1 MALAFYGDGVHRS
14 GCSGDA
20 VAFSKALVVVATT
33 FGLGHDIRTHIQAHT
48 HTCQSHWLASNSIS
62 ASSVIKGTATPTGT
76 TQMHHHQHNHRHNPL
91 SSCRA
96 PAYLVVPSPPG
107 ATTKCVT

>member
-1 MALAFYGDGVHRS
+1 MALAFDGDGVHRS

-48 HTCQSHWLASNSIS
+48 HVPVSLAC
-62 ASSVIKGTATPTGT
+62 K
-76 TQMHHHQHNHRHNPL
+76 QLHQCLFRH
-91 SSCRA
+91 
-96 PAYLVVPSPPG
+96 
-107 ATTKCVT
+107 